1 MNNKKIVLDTNI
13 VKDLL
18 KYHKDKQYK
27 SKNSIDTEKV
37 YNYITNMEFDGVSKC
52 YVTIY
57 TVYEILKDFKNI
69 KDEYRDFA
77 TILYPQIITSEQA
90 RKFIND
96 FDLVNLHEKDNEF
109 QIKVLERLRNL
120 IIDLYANN
128 FADVF
133 ITVILIAIRLI
144 EYLKYYGKWKHDEY
158 DCEKRMND
166 NISFIHISIRNKLKK
181 DLPEYLSQSKNKTTT
196 YFDIQYKRI
205 LQCSQLL
212 FSEMESKTNISYK
225 KINISLNKLSNRY
238 FNIID
243 EEVKDDY
250 NLFTNFFLAHLNN
263 KTTKINYKD
272 KTDEEI
278 FEIFKDQIISIAKTN
293 MPRASNL
300 VDESFYNTLKD
311 LFFRDFTDWHTEKRA
326 NYQFGVDINDIIDT
340 YIIRLCQKGK
350 YYTDDLPIL
359 TADTNMR
366 KLLYKYIPSSKYWCE
381 KFSKKIG
388 D

>member
-144 EYLKYYGKWKHDEY
+144 EYLKYYGKWKHNEY
-158 DCEKRMND
+158 GCEKRMND
-166 NISFIHISIRNKLKK
+166 NISFIHISIRDKLKK
-181 DLPEYLSQSKNKTTT
+181 DLPEYLSQSKNKTTK
-196 YFDIQYKRI
+196 YF
-205 LQCSQLL
+205 
-212 FSEMESKTNISYK
+212 FS
-225 KINISLNKLSNRY
+225 IN
-238 FNIID
+238 
-243 EEVKDDY
+243 
-250 NLFTNFFLAHLNN
+250 A
-263 KTTKINYKD
+263 
-272 KTDEEI
+272 
-278 FEIFKDQIISIAKTN
+278 
-293 MPRASNL
+293 P
-300 VDESFYNTLKD
+300 
-311 LFFRDFTDWHTEKRA
+311 
-326 NYQFGVDINDIIDT
+326 
-340 YIIRLCQKGK
+340 
-350 YYTDDLPIL
+350 
-359 TADTNMR
+359 
-366 KLLYKYIPSSKYWCE
+366 
-381 KFSKKIG
+381 
-388 D
+388 